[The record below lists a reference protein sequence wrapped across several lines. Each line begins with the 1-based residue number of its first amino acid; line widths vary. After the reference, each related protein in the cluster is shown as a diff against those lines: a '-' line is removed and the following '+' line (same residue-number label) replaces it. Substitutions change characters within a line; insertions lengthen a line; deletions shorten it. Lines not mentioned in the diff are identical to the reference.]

1 MSETTARIAIPE
13 LSLVALMGVS
23 GAGKSTFARRHFAST
38 EVLSSDFCR
47 GLVADDENDQ
57 AATADAF
64 DVLYYIAGKRLA
76 AGRLTVVD
84 ATNVQAEARKPLVET
99 ARAHDV
105 LPVAIVL
112 DLPEK
117 VCAQRNAQRAERQFG
132 ERVLRRQHDQLRR
145 SLRSLKR
152 EGFRHVWVLNTPEEI
167 DSTVITRVRM
177 YNDLRD
183 RTGPFDVIGDVHGC
197 LAELGELLGRL
208 GYTREYDAAGRLTGA
223 SHPQGRTAVFLG
235 DLVDRGPDTPGVLD
249 LAMTMT
255 AAGQALAVAGNHEA
269 KLLRALRGRDVK
281 VSHGLAESL
290 SQIEAREAEQ
300 PGFRAEAERFLN
312 GLVSH
317 YVLDSGRL
325 VVAHAG
331 LKEELHGRASG
342 RVRAF
347 ALYGDT
353 TGETDEFG
361 LPVRYPWADDYRGRA
376 MVLYGHTPLPEPE
389 WVNNTMCL
397 DTGCVFGGQLTALRY
412 PERELVS
419 VPARRTYYE
428 PARPLAA
435 PPAKPPAA
443 SAEAAAA
450 PRREPDVLDIGD
462 VLGKRIVHTAYHGRI
477 TIAERNAAAAV
488 EVMSRFAVDPR
499 WLVYLPPTMS
509 PVAASQR
516 PGLLEHPAEAF
527 SAYRSAGVDTVICE
541 QKHMGSRCVA
551 VVCSGERV
559 GADRF
564 GVDDGSS
571 GAVYT
576 RTGRPFFG
584 PELTDRLLAR
594 LRGALASAGVFDEL
608 ASGWVLLDA
617 ELLPWSAKA
626 EDLVRNQ
633 YATVGAAAR
642 TALPAVIEAL
652 EQAAA
657 RGRDVGAL
665 LDGMRSREANARA
678 FTEAYRRYCWPVSGL
693 DGIRLAPFQLLAAE
707 KATFHDR
714 DHRWHLELAERLAAA
729 DPELFLATSNL
740 VASTDEAAGEQRATA
755 WWEELTGAGGEGMV
769 VKPLA
774 NYARGPRGLVQP
786 GLKVRGRDY
795 LRIIYGPD
803 YTDPANLDRLRD
815 RGLGAK
821 RSLAAREYAL
831 GLEALDRLVAG
842 EPLWRVH
849 ECVFAV
855 LALESEPVD
864 PRL

>member
-1 MSETTARIAIPE
+1 VSETTPRIAIPE
-13 LSLVALMGVS
+13 LSLVALVGVS
-23 GAGKSTFARRHFAST
+23 GSGKSTFARQHFART

-152 EGFRHVWVLNTPEEI
+152 EGFRHVWVLKAPEEI
-167 DSTVITRVRM
+167 DSAVITRVRM

-208 GYTREYDAAGRLTGA
+208 GYRCEHDAAGRLTGA

-235 DLVDRGPDTPGVLD
+235 DLVDRGPDTPGVLG

-300 PGFRAEAERFLN
+300 PGFRAEAERFLD

-317 YVLDSGRL
+317 YVLDGGRL

-331 LKEELHGRASG
+331 LKEAYIGRASG

-397 DTGCVFGGQLTALRY
+397 DTGCVFGGRLTALRY

-428 PARPLAA
+428 PARPLAT
-435 PPAKPPAA
+435 PPAKPPAV
-443 SAEAAAA
+443 SAEVAAA

-462 VLGKRIVHTAYHGRI
+462 VLGKRIVHTGSHGRI
-477 TIAERNAAAAV
+477 TIAERNAAAAI

-541 QKHMGSRCVA
+541 EKHMGSRCVA
-551 VVCSGERV
+551 VVCAGERV
-559 GADRF
+559 SADRF
-564 GVDDGSS
+564 GVDDGSA

-594 LRGALASAGVFDEL
+594 VRGAIAGAGIFDEL

-626 EDLVRNQ
+626 EDLIRDR

-642 TALPAVIEAL
+642 AALPAVIEAL

-657 RGRDVGAL
+657 GGRDVGAL
-665 LDGMRSREANARA
+665 LDSMRSREANARA
-678 FTEAYRRYCWPVSGL
+678 FTEAYGRYCWPVSGL
-693 DGIRLAPFQLLAAE
+693 DGIRLAPFQVLAAE

-714 DHRWHLELAERLAAA
+714 DHRWHLELADRLAAA
-729 DPELFLATSNL
+729 DPELFLATRNL
-740 VASTDEAAGEQRATA
+740 VASADEAASERRATG
-755 WWEELTGAGGEGMV
+755 WWEELTEAGGEGMV

-803 YTDPANLDRLRD
+803 YADPANLDRLRD

-849 ECVFAV
+849 ERVFAV